1 MWRRASVTLRRCQTE
16 FQLCNLEVFLQ
27 RQPARSFGGII
38 KLIRKC
44 LFYSKENPKRKQL
57 TSPPRFHKAII
68 FSANAPS
75 EWRSS
80 NVLILGVNLEAND
93 SLHKCWVWMALRLRG
108 ALRDVFI
115 DAARDGGCQ
124 RRRKS
129 TESAPLELLWKWTQF
144 FFFLLRIQD
153 WQKKVFW
160 HLLQNLKRLMSRRK
174 DQYLYLKQRWAN

>member
-1 MWRRASVTLRRCQTE
+1 MFIL
-16 FQLCNLEVFLQ
+16 FQ
-27 RQPARSFGGII
+27 
-38 KLIRKC
+38 RKPQ
-44 LFYSKENPKRKQL
+44 K
-57 TSPPRFHKAII
+57 KAINQSATLSQSNYL
-68 FSANAPS
+68 FANAPS

-144 FFFLLRIQD
+144 FFFFLLRIQD

-174 DQYLYLKQRWAN
+174 DRYLYLKQRWAN